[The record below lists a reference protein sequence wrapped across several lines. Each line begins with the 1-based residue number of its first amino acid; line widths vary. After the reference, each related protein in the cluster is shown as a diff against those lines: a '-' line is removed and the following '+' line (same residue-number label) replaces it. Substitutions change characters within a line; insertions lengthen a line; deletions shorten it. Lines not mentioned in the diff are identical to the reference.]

1 MRMTVDLTDR
11 RVALLGGDT
20 REVVLAYALAD
31 AGANV
36 VTCGFRRSFDHPR
49 ICRVSGVIEAV
60 TGAAGIIAPMTNTDE
75 NGRIKAVEDPD
86 ATLML
91 DEAAFRAMEPGT
103 PLFIGVAKPV
113 IRHLAQ
119 RYKIRLIQSSEV
131 DSIAILNSIPTA
143 EGAIQ
148 LAMERLP
155 VTIHQSAAA
164 VIGFGRC
171 GITLA
176 RMLHALGAD
185 TLVLA
190 RRAAQQARAEE
201 MGLKTAPWSDLPAA
215 LSDREVIFNTVPA
228 LVLNRSV
235 LQQLRR
241 DCVIIDIASEP
252 GGVDF
257 AAADQLGI
265 KAYLELGLPGRVAP
279 LTAGR
284 ILARTIP
291 AMLAEVLEESERG

>member
-164 VIGFGRC
+164 VIGFARC
-171 GITLA
+171 GSPLA

-190 RRAAQQARAEE
+190 RRAAPQARAEE

-291 AMLAEVLEESERG
+291 AMLAEMLEESERG

>member
-1 MRMTVDLTDR
+1 MRVTVDLTDR

-20 REVVLAYALAD
+20 REVVLAHALAD
-31 AGANV
+31 AGAHV
-36 VTCGFRRSFDHPR
+36 VACGFRRSFDHPR
-49 ICRVSGVIEAV
+49 IRQVSGVVEAV
-60 TGAAGIIAPMTNTDE
+60 AGAAGIIAPMTNTDE
-75 NGRIKAVEDPD
+75 NGRIKAVEDPN

-91 DEAAFRAMEPGT
+91 DEAAFQAMTPGT
-103 PLFIGVAKPV
+103 PLFIGMAKPV
-113 IRHLAQ
+113 IRRLAL
-119 RYKIRLIQSSEV
+119 RYNIRLIQSAEV

-155 VTIHQSAAA
+155 ITIHQSAAA

-190 RRAAQQARAEE
+190 RRSAQQARAEE
-201 MGLKTAPWSDLPAA
+201 MGLKTATWSDLPAA
-215 LSDREVIFNTVPA
+215 LSDRDVIFNTVPA
-228 LVLNRSV
+228 LVLNRPV
-235 LQQLRR
+235 LEQLRR
-241 DCVIIDIASEP
+241 DCLIIDIASEP

-257 AAADQLGI
+257 AAADRLGI

-291 AMLAEVLEESERG
+291 AMLSEMLGERDQG